1 MKLFFIPI
9 LLLFSFASHAQIKG
23 NVQDSSGHS
32 LTGAT
37 ISLLNIKDSS
47 EIKLAVSTKTGDY
60 SFDQVN
66 AGSYLVKASFTGYLP
81 AWSERIVVK
90 ESVMNVPPFKLKP
103 AIAELKNVTVALR
116 KPLIEMKADKMII
129 NVEGTINATGSDLL
143 ELLRKSPGINI
154 DKDDNISMNGKNGV
168 QVYIDGKPSPL
179 TGQDLAN
186 YLKSLQS
193 SQVATI
199 EFITNPSAKYEAAGN
214 AGIINI
220 RLKKNQSLGL
230 NGSVNAGYN
239 IGKYGKF
246 NSGINLNYR
255 NEKVNIFGNYG
266 YSNGNNYSKLDIFR
280 NQSDSL
286 FNTKTINNLKS
297 TSHNFKAGSD
307 FFINKNNILGIM
319 ISGNLMDG
327 ELPGKSTTMVSA
339 LSTKEVHGQTMAV
352 NETQL
357 NKDNINYNLNYSFN
371 SPSGKSLMLNADYS
385 QYNSGTSQLYNSTSI
400 SDNVAKTDVY
410 EIHSPSNISIASAK
424 ADWEQNLG
432 KGKLGFGTK
441 LSIVKSDN
449 DYRYYKPNSDLADLD
464 KEKSNHF
471 LYKENINAGY
481 VNYNRQFKGFMIQA
495 GVRAENTVSDGTS
508 HGYKGAVPGNDSAFK
523 REYIDLFPSATIN
536 FNKKPENQVSLSY
549 SRRIDRPSYQQLNP
563 FQFNLDEYTFVK
575 GNINLRPQY
584 TNSFGLT
591 YMYKYKLNATL
602 NYSHVKDMMAQITDT
617 AGANKIFLSTRNL
630 AQQDV
635 WSLNISYP
643 FQYKSFSVFA
653 NINTNYSNYKAK
665 YGAGRDVNLNAFG
678 FMAVMQSS
686 VVFHKVWTAQV
697 TGFYSAP
704 SIYQGTFK
712 VSSLMSLDAGIQRQ
726 FLNKRMSVKASV
738 SDIFNSL
745 HFKAHSDFAGQRT
758 DFKSN
763 WESRQFKVSVNYR
776 FGRNGVKPARQ
787 IKTGVEDESNR
798 AKSGS
803 GGISI
808 GQ

>member
-1 MKLFFIPI
+1 MKLFFISI
-9 LLLFSFASHAQIKG
+9 LLFFSFASHAQIKG

-37 ISLLNIKDSS
+37 LSLLNIKDSS

-60 SFDQVN
+60 SFEQVN
-66 AGSYLVKASFTGYLP
+66 AGSYLVKASFTGYRT
-81 AWSERIVVK
+81 AWSDRIEVNN
-90 ESVMNVPPFKLKP
+90 SVINVAPFKLIP
-103 AIAELKNVTVALR
+103 AMAELKNVTVALR
-116 KPLIEMKADKMII
+116 KPLIEMKADKMIM

-154 DKDDNISMNGKNGV
+154 DKDDNISMNAKNGV

-239 IGKYGKF
+239 IGKYGKY

-266 YSNGNNYSKLDIFR
+266 YSDGNNYSKLDIFR

-286 FNTKTINNLKS
+286 FNTKTINNLKTS
-297 TSHNFKAGSD
+297 SHNFKAGSD

-357 NKDNINYNLNYSFN
+357 NKDNINYNINYNFN
-371 SPSGKSLMLNADYS
+371 SPSGKSLMVNADYS
-385 QYNSGTSQLYNSTSI
+385 QYNSGTSQLYNSTSVN
-400 SDNVAKTDVY
+400 DNVAKTDAY

-432 KGKLGFGTK
+432 KGKLSFGTK

-449 DYRYYKPNSDLADLD
+449 DYRYYKPNSAVADLD

-508 HGYKGAVPGNDSAFK
+508 HGYKGAVTGNDSAFK
-523 REYIDLFPSATIN
+523 RDYIDLFPSATIN

-563 FQFNLDEYTFVK
+563 FQFNVDEYTFVK

-584 TNSFGLT
+584 TNSLGLT

-653 NINTNYSNYKAK
+653 NINTNFSNYKAK

-787 IKTGVEDESNR
+787 LKTGVEDESNR